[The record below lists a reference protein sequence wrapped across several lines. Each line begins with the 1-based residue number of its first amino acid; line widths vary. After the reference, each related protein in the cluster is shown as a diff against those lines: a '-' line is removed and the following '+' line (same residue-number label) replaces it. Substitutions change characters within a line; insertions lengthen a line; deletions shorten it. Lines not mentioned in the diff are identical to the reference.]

1 MIPPPVTRRLAP
13 QRVKRQTI
21 PRLIRLTLDPRLGS
35 LSRGEPTRKR
45 LRVCSG
51 PPGLRS
57 LEAACALPSVAASS
71 YLSAVRNSRV

>member
-35 LSRGEPTRKR
+35 LSRGETTRKGLLVR
-45 LRVCSG
+45 SG
-51 PPGLRS
+51 PLGLRS
-57 LEAACALPSVAASS
+57 LDACALPAVAASTH
-71 YLSAVRNSRV
+71 LSAVRNSRV

>member
-35 LSRGEPTRKR
+35 LSGEPTRK
-45 LRVCSG
+45 
-51 PPGLRS
+51 GLRF
-57 LEAACALPSVAASS
+57 LDAACALPSVAASTH
-71 YLSAVRNSRV
+71 LSAVRNSRV

>member
-35 LSRGEPTRKR
+35 LSGEPTRKGLLVR
-45 LRVCSG
+45 SG
-51 PPGLRS
+51 PPGLRF
-57 LEAACALPSVAASS
+57 LDAACVLPSVAASTD
-71 YLSAVRNSRV
+71 LSAVRNSRV

>member
-35 LSRGEPTRKR
+35 LSRGETTRKGLLVR
-45 LRVCSG
+45 SG

-57 LEAACALPSVAASS
+57 LDACALPSVAASTH
-71 YLSAVRNSRV
+71 LSAVRNSRV